1 MRGHIYK
8 RSIDSWT
15 VVYDTGRDPV
25 TGRRRQVSKAVRG
38 TKKDAERELRRTLNQ
53 IDSGM
58 YVAQSR
64 FTVSEFLEAWLTE
77 YVEPNLSAK
86 IRIRYESIVQQ
97 HLIPAFGHIRLR
109 SLRPRHV
116 SPQYARWADSGR
128 KNEEQG
134 GLSPRTIV
142 NHHRVLK
149 GALGYAVQQQVLAAN
164 PADSVKPP
172 RVAPPN
178 IKVLDR
184 PQLGHLLEIAK
195 STSIGPIVHLAG
207 HTGMRQG
214 EVLAVRWSDVNLDN
228 GTLRVE
234 RALEY
239 IPGEGIRFKT
249 PKTARSRRTVT
260 LSNSLVRALRR
271 ARAAQAQR
279 RLSMGEG
286 YGDQDLV
293 FATQTG
299 RPLSPRNVLR
309 EFGKLVDRAGI
320 PKIRFHDLRHTHATI
335 LLNEGVPISVVS
347 ERLGHSTP
355 TTTLN
360 VYAHVLPNVQQALA
374 DKLDAIL
381 GDEQATA

>member
-1 MRGHIYK
+1 M
-8 RSIDSWT
+8 
-15 VVYDTGRDPV
+15 YDTGRDPV

-53 IDSGM
+53 IDSGI

-86 IRIRYESIVQQ
+86 TRIRYESIVQQ

-239 IPGEGIRFKT
+239 LPGEGIRFKT

-271 ARAAQAQR
+271 ARAAQA
-279 RLSMGEG
+279 
-286 YGDQDLV
+286 
-293 FATQTG
+293 
-299 RPLSPRNVLR
+299 
-309 EFGKLVDRAGI
+309 
-320 PKIRFHDLRHTHATI
+320 
-335 LLNEGVPISVVS
+335 
-347 ERLGHSTP
+347 
-355 TTTLN
+355 
-360 VYAHVLPNVQQALA
+360 
-374 DKLDAIL
+374 
-381 GDEQATA
+381 

>member
-86 IRIRYESIVQQ
+86 TRIRYESIVQQ

-320 PKIRFHDLRHTHATI
+320 PKIRFHDLRHTYATI